1 MKRLIVKLALRATLL
16 APFAVYGQSATPP
29 STPPATPP
37 QAGPGVV
44 DPGHPRVNEVNRRE
58 ERQQDRIAKGVK
70 SGELTPGETA
80 RIEKG
85 EARLQKRET
94 KDMSKDNGHLTK
106 QDKTQLNHEEN
117 RLSQRIHR
125 DKHNERETGK

>member
-16 APFAVYGQSATPP
+16 VPFAVYGQSATPP

-70 SGELTPGETA
+70 SGELTAGETA

-106 QDKTQLNHEEN
+106 QDKTQLNREEN
-117 RLSQRIHR
+117 RLSERIHR